1 MTEKAQR
8 TILIK
13 WVRSGIGFTRR
24 QKHMV
29 RSLGLRRLN
38 QVVERVD
45 SPQVRGLVA
54 RIPHLVEIVD
64 AAPRPLAWA
73 SVSEYTLLP
82 KEVAPPEPAA
92 KREAAPAAEEEAGA
106 PQPVAEAA
114 EAATAKA
121 TGEAPAAAKETK
133 PAKAAKA
140 AKPAKAG
147 VEKGKGAK
155 AAKETEKKKAKP
167 AAEKGAKPS
176 KGSKK

>member
-24 QKHMV
+24 QKAMV

-64 AAPRPLAWA
+64 EAPRPPGWA
-73 SVSEYTLLP
+73 SVAEYALLP
-82 KEVAPPEPAA
+82 KEVV
-92 KREAAPAAEEEAGA
+92 A
-106 PQPVAEAA
+106 PQPAVEP
-114 EAATAKA
+114 TSV
-121 TGEAPAAAKETK
+121 AAAQGDAGAAQPGAETA
-133 PAKAAKA
+133 PEANAKSAEEV
-140 AKPAKAG
+140 AKPAR
-147 VEKGKGAK
+147 KGKRGKTGGAPEESVEPPK
-155 AAKETEKKKAKP
+155 TD
-167 AAEKGAKPS
+167 
-176 KGSKK
+176 

>member
-1 MTEKAQR
+1 VTEKAQR

-24 QKHMV
+24 QKLMV

-38 QVVERVD
+38 QVVKRVD

-64 AAPRPLAWA
+64 AAPRPQAWA

-82 KEVAPPEPAA
+82 KEVAAPEPTV
-92 KREAAPAAEEEAGA
+92 EPSAAPAAEEGVAP
-106 PQPVAEAA
+106 PQPAAEAA
-114 EAATAKA
+114 EAATAEVA
-121 TGEAPAAAKETK
+121 EGPPAAAKETK

-140 AKPAKAG
+140 G
-147 VEKGKGAK
+147 MEKGKGAK
-155 AAKETEKKKAKP
+155 AAKEIEKKKAKL
-167 AAEKGAKPS
+167 AAEKSAKPS